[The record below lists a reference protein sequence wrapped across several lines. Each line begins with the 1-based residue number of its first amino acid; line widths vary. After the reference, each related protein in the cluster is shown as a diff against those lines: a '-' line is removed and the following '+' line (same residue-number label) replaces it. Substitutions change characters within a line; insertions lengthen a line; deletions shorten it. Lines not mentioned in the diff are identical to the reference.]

1 MNKRIEDYL
10 KLRTELLEIQLL
22 EKIYPSKKDKKPI
35 IINKINNI
43 LSELDKNELIDLIHS
58 DLDIK

>member
-1 MNKRIEDYL
+1 MNKKIEEYL

-22 EKIYPSKKDKKPI
+22 EKIYPSNKDKKPI

-43 LSELDKNELIDLIHS
+43 LSELDKNDLIDLIHS
-58 DLDIK
+58 DLDI